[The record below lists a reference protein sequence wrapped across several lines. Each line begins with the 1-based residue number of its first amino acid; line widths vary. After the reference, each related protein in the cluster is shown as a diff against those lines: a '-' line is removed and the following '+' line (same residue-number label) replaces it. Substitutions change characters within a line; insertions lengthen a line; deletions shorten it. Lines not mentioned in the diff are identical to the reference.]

1 MSMNLLIIPFYDFH
15 ISELYE
21 MSDNVI
27 NKFSTFHL
35 IIDAVV
41 LQTDAY

>member
-1 MSMNLLIIPFYDFH
+1 MYMNLLIIPFSDFH

-27 NKFSTFHL
+27 NKCSTCHL
-35 IIDAVV
+35 IIDAAV